1 MNERRLARLTQQI
14 KQRLAEVLQRDIA
27 DPKLGMVTITR
38 VELDTEF
45 TQCKAYWSVLAG
57 SDQEEKAKRDSAAV
71 LNRARGFCQR
81 EMAKILHTRSVPH
94 LQFLFDEG
102 IGAAIRMNKI
112 LSEISTG
119 SAAKPEAQATDESSP
134 ETDPASQPETDGG
147 SKTDGGPATD
157 SGPTK
162 GSDGSPPAAE

>member
-14 KQRLAEVLQRDIA
+14 KQRLAEVLQRDIS

-81 EMAKILHTRSVPH
+81 EMARVLHTRTIPH

-112 LSEISTG
+112 LSELSTG
-119 SAAKPEAQATDESSP
+119 DAAT
-134 ETDPASQPETDGG
+134 PAEGTPMHE
-147 SKTDGGPATD
+147 
-157 SGPTK
+157 SGPVAEVDTDADSDT
-162 GSDGSPPAAE
+162 GSSTDTGNDATPPAE